1 MSGSNEMGG
10 AATPPEVTRP
20 DMAGS
25 IGRYHG
31 PADPHK
37 AIRFVSDGQPITAK
51 GKLAAFLRALIAAGS
66 QGVAHIEVMPWLNNA
81 ADAAKT
87 LRDRGVWIETRK
99 GSPSRWVLRSDVQEV
114 LP

>member
-1 MSGSNEMGG
+1 MNGPNEKGG
-10 AATPPEVTRP
+10 ATTPPEVTRP

-31 PADPHK
+31 PSHPHK

-66 QGVAHIEVMPWLNNA
+66 EGIAHVDCMPWQLNPG
-81 ADAAKT
+81 DAAKA
-87 LRDRGVWIETRK
+87 LRDRGLGIETRK
-99 GSPSRWVLRSDVQEV
+99 GSPSRWVLRSDVREV